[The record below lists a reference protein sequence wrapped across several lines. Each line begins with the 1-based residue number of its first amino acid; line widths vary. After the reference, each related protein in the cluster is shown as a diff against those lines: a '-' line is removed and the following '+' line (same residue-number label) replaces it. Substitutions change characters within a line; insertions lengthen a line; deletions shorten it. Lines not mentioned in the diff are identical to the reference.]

1 MYIPK
6 LYIAKKDKAKTAI
19 AQSLLSEENKVKIAE
34 EASEELI
41 AESDN
46 ANNKNIEDEN
56 ANAAIDD
63 GLDSSSLIGN

>member
-1 MYIPK
+1 
-6 LYIAKKDKAKTAI
+6 
-19 AQSLLSEENKVKIAE
+19 LLSEQNKVKITE

-56 ANAAIDD
+56 ANAAFDD